1 MPWENN
7 VPTACYSALPKI
19 CIIGN
24 SQTSSANPSAKSHCK
39 ISSRFQSLDT
49 FYMLPCLSKL
59 EKGQMIG
66 ASLWCN

>member
-24 SQTSSANPSAKSHCK
+24 SQTSSDNPLKAIVKLVQGFKVWIPGTVCMRPMKQLVSAN
-39 ISSRFQSLDT
+39 
-49 FYMLPCLSKL
+49 
-59 EKGQMIG
+59 
-66 ASLWCN
+66 